1 MTDFAQAGPRPGFL
15 EWLKVLGWFYV
26 ELLLVIALAIGGTW
40 LGPFVGGG
48 VLAFG
53 LLYLP
58 AQLARRLWKLR
69 RRGAELWA
77 FGAIAVCGVLFFQFV
92 MLFAIS
98 APAFLRYQA
107 RARQAEARIALA
119 QIYAAE
125 TMHQAEKNSYSNDL
139 AALSYTPDGDRRN
152 YYVGFPLGCVP
163 SGADHAVLSGKG
175 SPMLEGRE
183 AEIAAFFGEVRKPG
197 ECKELHKGFEAFA
210 VGVLRKGGPLDVW
223 RIDETKALEN
233 VESGL

>member
-1 MTDFAQAGPRPGFL
+1 MKPGFL
-15 EWLKVLGWFYV
+15 DWLKVLGWFYV
-26 ELLLVIALAIGGTW
+26 ELLLVVAFATGGTW
-40 LGPFVGGG
+40 AGPLVGGG
-48 VLAFG
+48 VLGLG

-69 RRGAELWA
+69 QRGAELWA
-77 FGAIAVCGVLFFQFV
+77 FGAIGVCGVLFFQFV

-98 APAFLRYQA
+98 APALLRYQMK
-107 RARQAEARIALA
+107 ARQSEAKLALA
-119 QIYAAE
+119 QIFTEQKVY
-125 TMHQAEKNSYSNDL
+125 QAEHNAFSSDL
-139 AALSYTPDGDRRN
+139 AALNYTPESERRN

-183 AEIAAFFGEVRKPG
+183 TEIAAFFGEVRKRG

-210 VGVLRKGGPLDVW
+210 VGVLRKDGPLDVW
-223 RIDETKALEN
+223 RIDETKTMEN
-233 VESGL
+233 VQSGM